1 MSSTQNTQ
9 GTQEERRQQRRIGPD
24 AASITAG
31 LVFVAMGLIYLL
43 SSGGHLHVAAQW
55 TGSILA
61 LGLGLAWVVGA
72 LTRRRR

>member
-1 MSSTQNTQ
+1 MKRMR
-9 GTQEERRQQRRIGPD
+9 GTGAGPD

-31 LVFVAMGLIYLL
+31 LVFMAVGLVYLL
-43 SSGGHLHVAAQW
+43 SSDGHVHAAAQW
-55 TGSILA
+55 TGSLLA

>member
-1 MSSTQNTQ
+1 MSTTR
-9 GTQEERRQQRRIGPD
+9 EEESKQRRRIGPD
-24 AASITAG
+24 AASIVAG
-31 LVFVAMGLIYLL
+31 LVFMAMGLVYLL

>member
-1 MSSTQNTQ
+1 
-9 GTQEERRQQRRIGPD
+9 
-24 AASITAG
+24 
-31 LVFVAMGLIYLL
+31 MGLIYLL

>member
-1 MSSTQNTQ
+1 MSN
-9 GTQEERRQQRRIGPD
+9 TQEEVRKQRRRVGPD

-31 LVFVAMGLIYLL
+31 LVFVGMGLVYLL
-43 SSGGHLHVAAQW
+43 SSGGHVHVVAQW

-72 LTRRRR
+72 ATRRRR

>member
-1 MSSTQNTQ
+1 MTMN
-9 GTQEERRQQRRIGPD
+9 EEPQRRPKPRIGPD
-24 AASITAG
+24 GASITAG
-31 LVFVAMGLIYLL
+31 LVFMAMGLVYLL